1 MSNPLGEIF
10 GFLPLAQSERA
21 MLHRAHSLCPFNN
34 KSPNCTK
41 DKIDNPI
48 GVCSVTTQQHGHV
61 ITCPYRFRQDWKIL
75 YKAAELFFPKSSKWT
90 AIPEVRLTDADGQS
104 AGNID
109 FVLVQYDSEGNIVD
123 FGGIEVQA
131 VYISGNV
138 RKPFEEY
145 MKTPGEVLDWTKNS
159 NYPSPDF
166 LSSSKKRLVPQ
177 LLSKGSIFDA
187 WGKHTA
193 IILDEPF
200 FSTLPKLD
208 DLPAEQSRLHWLVF
222 KLSESE
228 NADQLELAH
237 VRTLNTEYQAAM
249 SSFTAP
255 RAGDIGEFVKKLQ
268 GKFDSMVSQ
277 SVSPTTQMPR
287 IEL

>member
-10 GFLPLAQSERA
+10 GFLPTAKSERA
-21 MLHRAHSLCPFNN
+21 NLHRAHSLCPFNN

-41 DKIDNPI
+41 DKIDNPL
-48 GVCSVTTQQHGHV
+48 GVCSVNTSKGYV

-75 YKAAELFFPKSSKWT
+75 YKAAEIFFPKGSKWA
-90 AIPEVRLTDADGQS
+90 AIPEVKLKDADGQS

-109 FVLVQYDSEGNIVD
+109 FVLVQYDSQGNIVD
-123 FGGIEVQA
+123 FGGVEVQA

-138 RKPFEEY
+138 RNPFEKY
-145 MKTPGEVLDWTKNS
+145 MESPGNSLDWPKGS

-193 IILDEPF
+193 IVLDEPF
-200 FSTLPKLD
+200 YSTLPNLEESD
-208 DLPAEQSRLHWLVF
+208 ADQSRLHWLVF
-222 KLSESE
+222 KLSESDSV
-228 NADQLELAH
+228 DQLDLLHE
-237 VRTLNTEYQAAM
+237 RTIHTEYESAM

-255 RAGDIGEFVKKLQ
+255 RAGDIGDFLNKLQ
-268 GKFDSMVSQ
+268 DKFNAMVSC
-277 SVSPTTQMPR
+277 SVPPTTQMPR